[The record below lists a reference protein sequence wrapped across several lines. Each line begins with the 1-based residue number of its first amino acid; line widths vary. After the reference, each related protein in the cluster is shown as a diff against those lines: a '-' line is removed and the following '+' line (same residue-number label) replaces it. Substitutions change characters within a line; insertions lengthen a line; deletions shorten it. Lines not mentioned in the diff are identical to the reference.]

1 MREHI
6 KLPPDNKTPIYVFD
20 LVELERRIEYLRERL
35 PKDTGFCYAVKANTF
50 ILEKISCLVDR
61 LEICS
66 PGEYQIARKLCLP
79 PEQFVISGVNKDRE
93 FLENII
99 SSADPPGHYT
109 VESREQFN
117 MIHNISL
124 NSGKKAD
131 VLLRLTSGN
140 QFGMDEYEIYDI
152 IDNFR
157 NDRYVKIKGIQYFSG
172 TQKNSLKK
180 IGRELDYID
189 EFIEK
194 TNEKYKFEFEEVE
207 FGPGLPVAYFNE
219 EQYDEDAFLDAFSVL
234 LDKMKFNGKK
244 ILELGRSIAAS
255 CGTYFTRV
263 IDIKCNHGEN
273 YAIVDGG
280 MHQLVYY
287 GQFMS
292 MKHPKFYHIPEKEGE
307 VKEWNICGSLCTIN
321 DILVKKLPLKKL
333 ERKDMLAFQNTGA
346 YCMTEGISLFLSR
359 DLPQIVLFDGIKYS
373 TVRERLDTF
382 SINTPNSR

>member
-1 MREHI
+1 
-6 KLPPDNKTPIYVFD
+6 
-20 LVELERRIEYLRERL
+20 
-35 PKDTGFCYAVKANTF
+35 
-50 ILEKISCLVDR
+50 
-61 LEICS
+61 
-66 PGEYQIARKLCLP
+66 
-79 PEQFVISGVNKDRE
+79 
-93 FLENII
+93 
-99 SSADPPGHYT
+99 
-109 VESREQFN
+109 
-117 MIHNISL
+117 
-124 NSGKKAD
+124 
-131 VLLRLTSGN
+131 
-140 QFGMDEYEIYDI
+140 
-152 IDNFR
+152 
-157 NDRYVKIKGIQYFSG
+157 
-172 TQKNSLKK
+172 
-180 IGRELDYID
+180 
-189 EFIEK
+189 
-194 TNEKYKFEFEEVE
+194 
-207 FGPGLPVAYFNE
+207 
-219 EQYDEDAFLDAFSVL
+219 
-234 LDKMKFNGKK
+234 MKFNGKK